1 MKRHNKEVLRAA
13 LFALISIFVMVGAA
27 GLLYKEHKKKLEK
40 ERMTAAALWALES
53 VPQAVYAPK
62 LTVTPQPSGETEAVE
77 PENVKTTETPQTAAA
92 PETTSILSPTRA
104 PQPTRVLSPTVSPVP
119 EEPDYIIPDSS
130 SRYLTEDELS
140 GYTSQQ
146 LEIARNEIY
155 ARHGRKFVKQQLADY
170 FNGKSWYKGTIDSKT
185 FDSQPSVLNAYETAN
200 VQMLADMEAKKKK

>member
-1 MKRHNKEVLRAA
+1 MKRRNKEVLRAA

-40 ERMTAAALWALES
+40 ERMAAAALWALES
-53 VPQAVYAPK
+53 VPQAGYAPK
-62 LTVTPQPSGETEAVE
+62 LTVTPQP
-77 PENVKTTETPQTAAA
+77 
-92 PETTSILSPTRA
+92 TRM
-104 PQPTRVLSPTVSPVP
+104 LSPTVSPSP

>member
-1 MKRHNKEVLRAA
+1 MKRHNKEVLKAT

-40 ERMTAAALWALES
+40 ERMAAAALWALES

-62 LTVTPQPSGETEAVE
+62 LTVTPQPAGETETVE
-77 PENVKTTETPQTAAA
+77 PTETPQTTAV
-92 PETTSILSPTRA
+92 PETTNVPSPTEA
-104 PQPTRVLSPTVSPVP
+104 PQPTKVPSPTASPVP
-119 EEPDYIIPDSS
+119 EESEYIIPDSN

-146 LEIARNEIY
+146 LELARNEIY

-170 FNGKSWYKGTIDSKT
+170 FNGKSWYKGTIDSET

-200 VQMLADMEAKKKK
+200 IQMLADMEAKKKK

>member
-1 MKRHNKEVLRAA
+1 MC
-13 LFALISIFVMVGAA
+13 
-27 GLLYKEHKKKLEK
+27 
-40 ERMTAAALWALES
+40 
-53 VPQAVYAPK
+53 PQAVYAPK
-62 LTVTPQPSGETEAVE
+62 LTVTPQPSGETEAVK

-104 PQPTRVLSPTVSPVP
+104 PANQDAVSYSVP
-119 EEPDYIIPDSS
+119 GARRARLYHSDSS

-170 FNGKSWYKGTIDSKT
+170 FNGKSRYKGTIDSKT

-200 VQMLADMEAKKKK
+200 VQMIADMEAKKKLKKILPWQSLFVTMKNYVAKGRTRQDFFISAFS

>member
-1 MKRHNKEVLRAA
+1 M
-13 LFALISIFVMVGAA
+13 
-27 GLLYKEHKKKLEK
+27 
-40 ERMTAAALWALES
+40 
-53 VPQAVYAPK
+53 YAPK
-62 LTVTPQPSGETEAVE
+62 LTVTPQPSGETEAVK

-92 PETTSILSPTRA
+92 PETTSILSPTRV
-104 PQPTRVLSPTVSPVP
+104 PQPTKVLSPTVSPVP